1 MRAQM
6 VWAVVGAVASV
17 VACAAGEST
26 SSGGGGQN
34 AGGFGNVSG
43 TGGQIWG
50 DGSAGNGATGGVPAG
65 GGGAA
70 GSGGS
75 AGSGGGAAGSGGGN
89 TGGATSG
96 GGGSSGSGGSG
107 GDAGPSWP
115 TCDTQ
120 PSGVP
125 TKTVQQIWA
134 DNPTTETQVWVP
146 GVYVTAISGSGCA
159 NNTTCQIFVQQAE
172 SYASLAAGA
181 KQAIKLRV
189 ASTVAQYFTGL
200 AVGDKVDVLGYAW
213 RYNLS
218 GANEMAIQINSQLP
232 GCAKKVGTGTPAP
245 ITGVQLT
252 DLSVGFYEQT
262 HGPLLVQLST
272 VTGKPAGASEIFG
285 LWKTGVGIGDAGP
298 ENLVNASPF
307 FLPNGAFTGLPTNG
321 TTAVDFTTLTGVF
334 SVFIPVTEAGS
345 PPKYMVMYPR
355 AMSEMVH

>member
-1 MRAQM
+1 M
-6 VWAVVGAVASV
+6 
-17 VACAAGEST
+17 
-26 SSGGGGQN
+26 
-34 AGGFGNVSG
+34 
-43 TGGQIWG
+43 
-50 DGSAGNGATGGVPAG
+50 
-65 GGGAA
+65 
-70 GSGGS
+70 
-75 AGSGGGAAGSGGGN
+75 
-89 TGGATSG
+89 
-96 GGGSSGSGGSG
+96 
-107 GDAGPSWP
+107 
-115 TCDTQ
+115 
-120 PSGVP
+120 
-125 TKTVQQIWA
+125 
-134 DNPTTETQVWVP
+134 P
-146 GVYVTAISGSGCA
+146 GVYITAISGSGCA

-181 KQAIKLRV
+181 KQAIKLRI

-232 GCAKKVGTGTPAP
+232 GCAKKVGTGTPVP